1 MKKRLKLWVFDPWSY
16 NLDLKMKLS
25 ILFVFAM
32 IFTLQANTSYS
43 QKTKITLN
51 LQNSTVGAVIDQI
64 ETTTEF
70 KFIFNTEEVD
80 LNREISIALK
90 KASINKVLENV
101 FKDYPVDYEILD
113 RKILLKK
120 AKQEDKIDHEAFLK
134 ESQQFQVSGQVLD
147 EMGTPL
153 PGANILEKGTSN
165 GAQTDFDG
173 NFTLSLSGQNA
184 TLVVSYIGFTTK
196 EVPVDGQANLKIT
209 IQESAAALD
218 EVVVIG
224 YGTQTR
230 EEVTGAMSSVKSD
243 DIVTQ
248 GSATVEKALQGRVPG
263 VQVESSGGNPGSGVR
278 ILIRGTGSLG
288 NNNPLYIV
296 DGVQVDNINNLNPT
310 DISSMDILKDASA
323 AAIYGSRAANGVV
336 IITTKSGRSGENVID
351 FSTYYGFQNI
361 INKQEVL
368 NASEWATV
376 SNAAHDNA
384 GLARLD
390 LANNPE
396 SLGEGTNW
404 QDEIYRTAPI
414 QNYNLSASGG
424 GENYTYSVSGGYI
437 DQEGI
442 VKETGYN
449 RWNLRLKSTLTKG
462 RFKLGES
469 VILSKEYWRRPE
481 GLGGQGGNAVG
492 SAPKMIPVF
501 DVYNPDAVGGYGGA
515 YGPVVDIA
523 NPVAQLNLRIPED
536 YVKKAIINAFAE
548 VDIIEGLKYKLNLGY
563 TSTEGYNYQYTYP
576 YEVGALFTNL
586 DADLTETRYENDYVL
601 TENTLNYKKTF
612 GEHKIDALVG
622 YTYQN
627 TSYRGLTGSKSGM
640 PPGVKVLDAGTVNA
654 AAGSNAWE
662 NALVSYLGRLTYS
675 FADRYILTG
684 IIRRDGS
691 SRFGSDNQYGN
702 FPSLAFA
709 WNISN
714 EPFFENIKETVNTA
728 KLRLSYGVL
737 GNQEFDD
744 YRYSPAISLNANY
757 VTGQGQTL
765 WPGAIQTAF
774 ATPDIKW
781 ETSKTF
787 NVGTDL
793 SFFERKLN
801 FIFDYFVKENSDVL
815 LQVPIPLST
824 GASSNSPYI
833 NAGQITNK
841 GFETSLTYRNSGND
855 FSYEIT
861 GTLASVDNE
870 VDFLGTGS
878 QQIFGGQ
885 PTHHGAS
892 ATVTQAGFPVGSF
905 YLIKTDG
912 IFNSEE
918 EVNAHTQDGQ
928 LIQPN
933 AQPGDIRFVD
943 YNNDG
948 QIDEDDRQFLGS
960 PTPDF
965 SYGLGGSF
973 TYKNFDLNLFFQ
985 GTQGNKI
992 YNGVRQDLEGM
1003 NLEYNYAKTTLNAW
1017 TPTNTDTNMPRAVIN
1032 DPNLNSRTSDRFL
1045 EDGSYFRFKTLQFGY
1060 TLPENVLSAAK
1071 INRCRIYISLDN
1083 IFTITDYKGYNPDLG
1098 RTGSVLD
1105 RGVDFGHVAYPLSR
1119 TFMTGVEFSF

>member
-1 MKKRLKLWVFDPWSY
+1 MKQQLNLQGISPWGYRFGLQTKISMV
-16 NLDLKMKLS
+16 L
-25 ILFVFAM
+25 
-32 IFTLQANTSYS
+32 IFTMFFSFQAKASYA

-51 LQNSTVGAVIDQI
+51 FKNTTIGAAIGEI
-64 ETTTEF
+64 ESATEF
-70 KFIFNTEEVD
+70 KFIFNTDDLD
-80 LNREISIALK
+80 LNRRLSLSFKNAT
-90 KASINKVLENV
+90 INTVLDEM
-101 FKDYPVDYEILD
+101 FKSEPINYEVVDK
-113 RKILLKK
+113 KILLKRVIK
-120 AKQEDKIDHEAFLK
+120 TSSNEHLPQDFE
-134 ESQQFQVSGQVLD
+134 VSGLVLD
-147 EMGTPL
+147 ELGTPL
-153 PGANILEKGTSN
+153 PGASILEKGTTN
-165 GAQTDFDG
+165 GTQSDFDG
-173 NFTLSLSGQNA
+173 NFNLTLSSANA
-184 TLVVSYIGFTTK
+184 TLVVSYIGFTTS
-196 EVPVDGQANLKIT
+196 EVPVNGQTSLEIT
-209 IQESAAALD
+209 IKESAAALD
-218 EVVVIG
+218 EVVVVG

-230 EEVTGAMSSVKSD
+230 EEVTGAMSSIKSE

-248 GSATVEKALQGRVPG
+248 GSGSVEKSLQGRVPG

-296 DGVQVDNINNLNPT
+296 DGVQVSDINNLSPT
-310 DISSMDILKDASA
+310 DIASMDILKDASA

-336 IITTKSGRSGENVID
+336 IITTKTGKKGENVID
-351 FSTYYGFQNI
+351 FSTYYGFQNVL
-361 INKQEVL
+361 NKQDVL
-368 NASEWATV
+368 NASQWATV

-384 GLARLD
+384 SLARLD
-390 LANNPE
+390 IANNPA
-396 SLGEGTNW
+396 SLGVGTDW
-404 QDEIYRTAPI
+404 QDAIYRTAPI

-424 GENYTYSVSGGYI
+424 GENYTYSVSGGYF
-437 DQEGI
+437 DQDGI
-442 VKETGYN
+442 VKQTGYN

-462 RFKLGES
+462 RFKIGES
-469 VILSKEYWRRPE
+469 IILSKEYWRRAE

-501 DVYNPDAVGGYGGA
+501 DIYNPDAIGGYGGA
-515 YGPVVDIA
+515 HGPVVDIA
-523 NPVAQLNLRIPED
+523 NPVAQLNLRVPED
-536 YVKKAIINAFAE
+536 NVKKAIINAFAE
-548 VDIIEGLKYKLNLGY
+548 VDIIDGLTYKLNLGY
-563 TSTEGYNYQYTYP
+563 TSTEGYTYQYTYP
-576 YEVGALFTNL
+576 FAVGAFFTNL
-586 DADLTETRYENDYVL
+586 DSDLYEHRYENEYVL

-612 GEHKIDALVG
+612 GKHKLDALVG

-627 TSYRGLTGSKSGM
+627 TTFRGLTASKSGM

-662 NALVSYLGRLTYS
+662 NALVSMLGRVTYS
-675 FADRYILTG
+675 FDDRYVVTG

-691 SRFGSDNQYGN
+691 SRFGSENQYGN
-702 FPSLAFA
+702 FPSVAVA
-709 WNISN
+709 WNLSN
-714 EPFFENIKETVNTA
+714 EPFFEGASDIIDVA
-728 KLRLSYGVL
+728 KIRASYGVL

-744 YRYSPAISLNANY
+744 YRYSPTISLNTNY
-757 VTGQGQTL
+757 VTGRNQML

-787 NVGTDL
+787 NIGTDL
-793 SFFERKLN
+793 SLFNRRLN
-801 FIFDYFVKENSDVL
+801 FLFDYFVKENSDVL

-841 GFETSLTYRNSGND
+841 GFETSISYQNSGD
-855 FSYEIT
+855 EFSYQIT
-861 GTLASVDNE
+861 GTLSSVENE

-892 ATVTQAGFPVGSF
+892 ATVTQAGLPVGAF

-912 IFNSEE
+912 IFNTAEQ
-918 EVNAHTQDGQ
+918 VNAHAKDGTP
-928 LIQPN
+928 IQPN

-943 YNNDG
+943 HNNDG
-948 QIDEDDRQFLGS
+948 QIDEDDRQYLGS

-965 SYGLGGSF
+965 TYGLGASF
-973 TYKNFDLNLFFQ
+973 NWKNFDLNLFIQ

-1003 NLEYNYAKTTLNAW
+1003 NLEYNYAKSTLNAW
-1017 TPTNTDTNMPRAVIN
+1017 TPTNQNTSMPRAVIN

-1045 EDGSYFRFKTLQFGY
+1045 EDGSYLRFKTLQLGY
-1060 TLPENVLSAAK
+1060 SLPEDVLSTVGIK
-1071 INRCRIYISLDN
+1071 KCRIYVSMDN

-1119 TFMTGVEFSF
+1119 TFMTGVQFSF